1 MASPER
7 GVLNRGQGKC
17 GQSSLGGTHPP
28 RARQAPP
35 GHCCLPAPMEKGSGS
50 ASAWLGGELPPPPGA
65 PVGPTLYA
73 CRTPPLSAMFSPSVL
88 NPFTCTSEMGWQDS
102 LGPLPGTPRGQ
113 GLCCLLRSAFLPGPK
128 SSSSRGRPCTL
139 TASRSAGLS
148 ACSTSRACCCPCR
161 SSGLVGA
168 EAGCSP
174 APGLRARAPRN
185 PVPGAPVCEQKAGPG
200 RAHMGQHV
208 ATVAQAGR
216 ARSLVVFHAIP
227 RLGPGVSGPRLPEA
241 RSLNDSYCDAQT
253 L

>member
-128 SSSSRGRPCTL
+128 SSSPRGRPCTL

-168 EAGCSP
+168 EAA
-174 APGLRARAPRN
+174 APQHQASLHVHPGTQYQEPQFVSRKQALVGLTWVSMLP
-185 PVPGAPVCEQKAGPG
+185 QW
-200 RAHMGQHV
+200 
-208 ATVAQAGR
+208 
-216 ARSLVVFHAIP
+216 L
-227 RLGPGVSGPRLPEA
+227 RLGEREVRWSSTPSQG
-241 RSLNDSYCDAQT
+241 
-253 L
+253 